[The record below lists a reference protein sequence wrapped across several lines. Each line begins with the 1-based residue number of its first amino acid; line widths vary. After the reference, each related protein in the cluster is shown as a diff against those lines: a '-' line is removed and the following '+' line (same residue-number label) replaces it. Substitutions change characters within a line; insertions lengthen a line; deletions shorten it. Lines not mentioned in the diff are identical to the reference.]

1 LGRKAGTREGV
12 NIELEYLPEQELNLT
27 IEAAMVCVGAL
38 EKESMEFRW
47 QAKGQ
52 ALCVRHDTIMTSY

>member
-12 NIELEYLPEQELNLT
+12 NIKLEDLPEQELNFT
-27 IEAAMVCVGAL
+27 IEAAMVCIGAL
-38 EKESMEFRW
+38 EQELMEFRW

-52 ALCVRHDTIMTSY
+52 ALCVRHDIIMTSY